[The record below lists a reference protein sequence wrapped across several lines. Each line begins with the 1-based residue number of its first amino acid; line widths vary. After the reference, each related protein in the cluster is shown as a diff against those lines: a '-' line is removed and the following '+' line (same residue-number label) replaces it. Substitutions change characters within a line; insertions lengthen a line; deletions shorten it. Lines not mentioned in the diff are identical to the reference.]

1 MIVVQV
7 ECAAGTNMVSVKDQ
21 GPGFADGDLSKLFDS
36 FFSTKKMEW
45 GSACPSRVRSSRAH
59 NGTIRAERGP
69 SGGAVFLVGL
79 PADNAS
85 VNTA

>member
-1 MIVVQV
+1 
-7 ECAAGTNMVSVKDQ
+7 MVSVKDQ

-36 FFSTKKMEW
+36 FFSTKKNGM
-45 GSACPSRVRSSRAH
+45 GLGLSIARSIVEAH